1 MEHYPR
7 GTVAFLFTDL
17 EGSTRLWEAHA
28 EAMRAAYARHDAV
41 LRTAVAA
48 YGGVVYKVIGD
59 ALQAAFPSAA
69 EAVGAA
75 LDAQRGLRA
84 EPWAALGLPGPLR
97 VRMALHAGAV
107 DPDAHGDYRSPVLN
121 RLGRLLSAG
130 HGGQVLLSLAAA
142 ELSRDA
148 LPAGASLRDLGERRL
163 KDLYRTEQI
172 YQLLHPALPEGFP
185 PLVTLDR
192 RPHNLPLQPTP
203 LVGRERELTELR
215 SLLARPEVR
224 LLTLSGPG
232 GTGKT
237 RLGLQLAADLID
249 AYDHGAYFV
258 PLGAITDSALVAS
271 AIAGALGVRAEGRR
285 RPRRRS
291 PSTWRD
297 KQLLLVLDNFEQVL
311 DAAPVVAEL
320 LAAASRVAVIV
331 TSRAPLQLR
340 GEQEFPVPP
349 LALPDPTRLPVLA
362 ALTQYEAVRLFVQR
376 AVEAKPDFA
385 VTNANAP
392 AVAQICVRL
401 DGLPLAIELAAARV
415 KLLPPEALLARLDD
429 RLRLLTGGARDLPE
443 RQRTLRGA
451 IAWSYDLLSLEQQLL
466 FSRLAVFAGGWTI
479 AAAEA
484 VADPDGVLDIVDGL
498 SALVDQSLIR
508 QEEAEGE
515 PRFVMLETIREF
527 AVEHLAQSGEGEP
540 VRRRHA
546 DWLHAFIEAYPEHT
560 ASQEEQRRW
569 YDRIEAELDNLRAA
583 LGWAVERDDAA
594 TAVRLADGVAD
605 FWEIRGLIGEG
616 NRWYERVLA
625 VPSLATLPTEQ
636 RVTCSTAQATLRAG
650 TAISSRRSSIFRLP
664 SRSRARRIRS
674 KGLPIAADPR
684 RLGNESGPLRRRR
697 RRVRRSPVPLREAW
711 VAGRPGGCAQPDGRA
726 GSDAR

>member
-1 MEHYPR
+1 M
-7 GTVAFLFTDL
+7 
-17 EGSTRLWEAHA
+17 
-28 EAMRAAYARHDAV
+28 
-41 LRTAVAA
+41 
-48 YGGVVYKVIGD
+48 
-59 ALQAAFPSAA
+59 
-69 EAVGAA
+69 
-75 LDAQRGLRA
+75 
-84 EPWAALGLPGPLR
+84 
-97 VRMALHAGAV
+97 
-107 DPDAHGDYRSPVLN
+107 
-121 RLGRLLSAG
+121 
-130 HGGQVLLSLAAA
+130 
-142 ELSRDA
+142 
-148 LPAGASLRDLGERRL
+148 
-163 KDLYRTEQI
+163 
-172 YQLLHPALPEGFP
+172 
-185 PLVTLDR
+185 
-192 RPHNLPLQPTP
+192 
-203 LVGRERELTELR
+203 
-215 SLLARPEVR
+215 
-224 LLTLSGPG
+224 
-232 GTGKT
+232 
-237 RLGLQLAADLID
+237 
-249 AYDHGAYFV
+249 
-258 PLGAITDSALVAS
+258 
-271 AIAGALGVRAEGRR
+271 
-285 RPRRRS
+285 
-291 PSTWRD
+291 
-297 KQLLLVLDNFEQVL
+297 LDNFEQVL

-331 TSRAPLQLR
+331 TSRAPLRLR

-560 ASQEEQRRW
+560 APKKSSGAGTTGSRRSW
-569 YDRIEAELDNLRAA
+569 TTCGPRSAGRSPTIPEPHSASGRPFGGSGRSAGRSPRVGI
-583 LGWAVERDDAA
+583 GWSA
-594 TAVRLADGVAD
+594 
-605 FWEIRGLIGEG
+605 
-616 NRWYERVLA
+616 RW
-625 VPSLATLPTEQ
+625 PPMT
-636 RVTCSTAQATLRAG
+636 AG
-650 TAISSRRSSIFRLP
+650 TARAACGRCTAWERLP
-664 SRSRARRIRS
+664 SFRGTTVRSTTRSRRPRARRAWRWHGNWAIDAASAWRS
-674 KGLPIAADPR
+674 ATWVWLPC
-684 RLGNESGPLRRRR
+684 NSGTPCGQLRCSRRRR
-697 RRVRRSPVPLREAW
+697 RSSASSVTNRLWLGHFPIWAASRSNKASTLARRTSWRKHSRDSGHSGIRAPSPIRSFNS
-711 VAGRPGGCAQPDGRA
+711 AGWRNALGIRQRA
-726 GSDAR
+726 RCVSKRR